1 MSQLINYYFII
12 KGDFVTDYVIETT
25 NLSKKYS
32 KKYVVDSIDM
42 HVERGKIYGLLGKNG
57 AGKTTTM
64 CMLLNLV
71 APSDGDILLFG
82 MNPKEHSKEVYSNI
96 GSIIE
101 TPGFYEN
108 LTAYENLEIVSK
120 LRGKYNP
127 LNIKMVLEMVNL
139 DHEKTKKFKD
149 YSLGMKQRLG
159 IAAAIMHNPELL
171 ILDEPING
179 LDPFGIKE
187 IRDLLKRLSRE
198 YGVTI
203 LISSHI
209 LSEIENIADVIG
221 FMDEGCLIDEITKEE
236 LHTRLNKFVEF
247 EVSDIDL
254 AVDLLKDT
262 GFEEN
267 GDFTFAR
274 NIGNYIEDMNSLK
287 SFESDGYVNSEDGF
301 ESSENAIGGTIHLL
315 TNLDLRD
322 QFNKLFVSSGID
334 VRKVN
339 LCEENLEE
347 FFTRIVSSA

>member
-1 MSQLINYYFII
+1 M
-12 KGDFVTDYVIETT
+12 VTDYVIETT
-25 NLSKKYS
+25 NLSKRYS
-32 KKYVVDSIDM
+32 KNLVVNSIDM
-42 HVERGKIYGLLGKNG
+42 HVEKGKIYGLLGKNG

-71 APSDGDILLFG
+71 YPSGGEILLFG
-82 MNPKEHSKEVYSNI
+82 KDPKRYSNEVYSNI

-108 LTAYENLEIVSK
+108 LTAYENLEIIAR
-120 LRGKYNP
+120 LRGNYNP
-127 LNIKMVLEMVNL
+127 LNVKMVLEMVNL
-139 DHEKTKKFKD
+139 DHEKTKQFKD
-149 YSLGMKQRLG
+149 FSLGMKQRLG
-159 IAAAIMHNPELL
+159 IAAAIMHNLDLL

-187 IRDLLKRLSRE
+187 IRDLLKKLSCE

-221 FMDEGCLIDEITKEE
+221 FMDNGVLIDEISREE
-236 LHTRLNKFVEF
+236 LHNRLNKFVEF

-254 AVDLLKDT
+254 AIELMNKTGMAENVDYCFRRDL
-262 GFEEN
+262 GE
-267 GDFTFAR
+267 
-274 NIGNYIEDMNSLK
+274 YIDDLDSNK
-287 SFESDGYVNSEDGF
+287 NSEKMG
-301 ESSENAIGGTIHLL
+301 IGGTIHLL
-315 TNLDLRD
+315 SNLDLRD
-322 QFNKLFVSSGID
+322 EFNSLFVSSGIK

-347 FFTRIVSSA
+347 FFTRIISNT

>member
-1 MSQLINYYFII
+1 M
-12 KGDFVTDYVIETT
+12 TDYVIETT
-25 NLSKKYS
+25 NLSKRYS
-32 KKYVVDSIDM
+32 ENLVVNSIDM
-42 HVERGKIYGLLGKNG
+42 HVEKGKIYGLLGKNG

-71 APSDGDILLFG
+71 YPSDGEILLFG
-82 MNPKEHSKEVYSNI
+82 KDPKRYARDVYSNI

-108 LTAYENLEIVSK
+108 LTAYENLEIIAR
-120 LRGKYNP
+120 LRGNYNP
-127 LNIKMVLEMVNL
+127 LNVKMVLDMVNL
-139 DHEKTKKFKD
+139 GDEKNKQFKD
-149 YSLGMKQRLG
+149 FSLGMKQRLG

-187 IRDLLKRLSRE
+187 IRDLLKKLSCE

-221 FMDEGCLIDEITKEE
+221 FMDNGVLIDEISRKE
-236 LHTRLNKFVEF
+236 LHNRLNKFVEF

-254 AVDLLKDT
+254 AIELMNKTGMKENADYCFRRNLGEYIDDLDSNK
-262 GFEEN
+262 
-267 GDFTFAR
+267 
-274 NIGNYIEDMNSLK
+274 
-287 SFESDGYVNSEDGF
+287 NSESMDV
-301 ESSENAIGGTIHLL
+301 GGTIHLL
-315 TNLDLRD
+315 SNLDLRD
-322 QFNKLFVSSGID
+322 EFNSLFVSSGIK
-334 VRKVN
+334 VKKVN

-347 FFTRIVSSA
+347 FFTRIISNT

>member
-1 MSQLINYYFII
+1 M
-12 KGDFVTDYVIETT
+12 TEYVIETT
-25 NLSKKYS
+25 KLSKSYS
-32 KKYVVDSIDM
+32 RNLVVDSIDM
-42 HVERGKIYGLLGKNG
+42 HVEKGKIYGLLGKNG

-71 APSDGDILLFG
+71 YPSDGEILLFG
-82 MNPKEHSKEVYSNI
+82 KDPRKYSKEVYSNI

-108 LTAYENLEIVSK
+108 LTAYENLEIISN
-120 LRGKYNP
+120 LRGNYSP
-127 LNIKMVLEMVNL
+127 LNVKMVLEMVNL
-139 DHEKTKKFKD
+139 DHEAKKQFKD
-149 YSLGMKQRLG
+149 FSLGMKQRLG

-187 IRDLLKRLSRE
+187 IRDLLKKLSCE

-221 FMDEGCLIDEITKEE
+221 FMDEGVLIDEITREE
-236 LHTRLNKFVEF
+236 LHARLRKHVEF

-254 AVDLLKDT
+254 ALELMNKT

-267 GDFTFAR
+267 KDFSYRKNLSKYIDDLETAE
-274 NIGNYIEDMNSLK
+274 NPESIEGNDK
-287 SFESDGYVNSEDGF
+287 KP
-301 ESSENAIGGTIHLL
+301 IGGTIHLL
-315 TNLDLRD
+315 SHLDLRD
-322 QFNKLFVSSGID
+322 KFNTLFVSSGIN

-347 FFTRIVSSA
+347 FFTRIVSND